1 MVRFIWLNQVR
12 NMRKENSLRVVSG
25 IYRGRVLEGI
35 SNEITRPTTDSN
47 KEMVFNTLGQ
57 YFSGGVALDLFAGTG
72 SLGIEAISRGVSS
85 AYFSEINP
93 DTYKILKKNIETL
106 KIENATIFFG
116 SYRDFLVKYQNIKFD
131 LVMLDPPYRIWK
143 DIDWILSFML
153 KKKMFKKDAQILL
166 EIPKNENYTKEEFTY
181 LKEKTGAAS
190 KFIFLKYEG
199 DES

>member
-1 MVRFIWLNQVR
+1 
-12 NMRKENSLRVVSG
+12 MRKENSVRVIAG
-25 IYRGRVLEGI
+25 KFKGKVLKCI

-57 YFSGGVALDLFAGTG
+57 FFDGGVALDLFGGTG
-72 SLGIEAISRGVSS
+72 SLGIEALSRGVSS

-93 DTYKILKKNIETL
+93 DTFKILKSNVESLNL
-106 KIENATIFFG
+106 KNATIFQG

-131 LVMLDPPYRIWK
+131 LVLLDPPYRIYK

-153 KKKMFKKDAQILL
+153 KKDMFKEGCQIVL
-166 EIPKNENYTKEEFTY
+166 EVPKEEDYKREEFEY

-190 KFIFLKYEG
+190 KFIFLRYRS
-199 DES
+199 DL